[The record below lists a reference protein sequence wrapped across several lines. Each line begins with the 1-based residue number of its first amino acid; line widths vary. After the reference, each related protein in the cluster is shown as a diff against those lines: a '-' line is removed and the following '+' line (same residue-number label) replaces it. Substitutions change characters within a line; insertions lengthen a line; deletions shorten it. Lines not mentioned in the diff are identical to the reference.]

1 MALVGAF
8 NVSTVAGGL
17 LLLYKGTVGV
27 DDVDVGAVAP
37 IIVAGREKKMYV
49 DENLTGHKYL
59 L

>member
-37 IIVAGREKKMYV
+37 ILVAGREKKM
-49 DENLTGHKYL
+49 
-59 L
+59 